1 MIRSKNPNRFF
12 GVNPAAIPNQGRQ
25 LVPWSK
31 ELPRD
36 WRSAL
41 AANAADDAEA
51 VEMAES
57 EGDYQGN

>member
-25 LVPWSK
+25 LVP
-31 ELPRD
+31 
-36 WRSAL
+36 
-41 AANAADDAEA
+41 ADDAEA